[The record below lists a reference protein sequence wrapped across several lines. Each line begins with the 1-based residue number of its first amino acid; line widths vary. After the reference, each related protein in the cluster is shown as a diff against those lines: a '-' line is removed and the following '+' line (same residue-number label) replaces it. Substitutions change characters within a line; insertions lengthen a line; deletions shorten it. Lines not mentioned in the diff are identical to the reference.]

1 MDKKQAQMNI
11 TVKRVQGTR
20 DDGTKYSFQR
30 FTTLSKA
37 GKKFDVKFRQEVAPQ
52 GLEDDVSYTIV
63 NAIYNVDTSTV
74 YRRIWVRGYDD
85 IVPVKNDII
94 DEDL

>member
-1 MDKKQAQMNI
+1 MDKKQSKMTI

-20 DDGTKYSFQR
+20 EDGTKFSFQR
-30 FTTLSKA
+30 FTTLSKS

-52 GLEDDVSYTIV
+52 GLEDDIAYDIHGV
-63 NAIYNVDTSTV
+63 IYNVDNSTV

-85 IVPVKNDII
+85 IVPWTNEIV
-94 DEDL
+94 EEEL